1 MLEIDW
7 GLILN
12 HLLTMMVAYLLAFP
26 IAWNRESNTRSA
38 GIRTFPLVS
47 IAACGFVLIA
57 ADIVPDPSER
67 ARIISGIITG
77 IGFIG
82 GGAILKDKGR
92 VTGLATA
99 ASLWSTAAIGIAV
112 GTHRIEIA
120 LILAIVTFATLKIMG
135 KVKDAVPESDDQEAS

>member
-12 HLLTMMVAYLLAFP
+12 HLLTMMVAYVLAFP

-47 IAACGFVLIA
+47 IAACGFVLIG
-57 ADIVPDPSER
+57 ADIAPDNGEQ
-67 ARIISGIITG
+67 ARIIGGIITG

-82 GGAILKDKGR
+82 GGAILKDGGR

-112 GTHRIEIA
+112 GIHRLEIA
-120 LILAIVTFATLKIMG
+120 IIIAMVTFATLKVMT
-135 KVKDAVPESDDQEAS
+135 KVKDKVPEGEDKSHD